1 MKKILTVTLNPAVD
15 NTYTTQTVIA
25 GHVNRMR
32 TVVKIAGGKGVNV
45 AKILSQYGCEVAAT
59 GFLGGYSGR
68 FIEGELKK
76 RGVQCSFVE
85 TIGETRSNMNIVAD
99 DGYVTEILEPGPEIT
114 EAEKDRFMEQFIV
127 LLEECGLVIL
137 SGSVAKGLKPDI
149 YADLI
154 RLAVQK
160 GVSVY
165 LDSSG
170 ESLRL
175 GIQAK
180 PGLIKPNIKELE
192 YIMGH
197 KLKDREDVIEAARF
211 LHEQGIDRVIVSMG
225 KKGLIS
231 VSKEGT
237 FWAKAERI
245 RAVNTVGCGDSVV
258 ASYAMSAIDGE
269 TEENA
274 IRRACAVSAANAT
287 TIESANIPMETAE
300 ALLHKIIVEKITV

>member
-32 TVVKIAGGKGVNV
+32 TAVKIAGGKGVNV

-59 GFLGGYSGR
+59 GFLGGYSGS
-68 FIEGELKK
+68 FIAGELQK

-85 TIGETRSNMNIVAD
+85 TVGETRSNMNIVAD

-114 EAEKDRFMEQFIV
+114 KEEEGRFMEQYTV

-154 RLAVQK
+154 RLASQK
-160 GVSVY
+160 KVPVY

-170 ESLRL
+170 ESLRF

-180 PGLIKPNIKELE
+180 PDLIKPNLKELE
-192 YIMGH
+192 FIMGH
-197 KLKDREDVIEAARF
+197 KLKDREEVIEAARF
-211 LHEQGIDRVIVSMG
+211 LHDQGIARVIVSMG

-231 VSKEGT
+231 VSKGGT

-258 ASYAMSAIDGE
+258 ASYAMSAIDDE

-300 ALLHKIIVEKITV
+300 TLLHNIIVEKISE